1 MNIFYRMATFLFN
14 PKTDDIRPITDG
26 IKQYRNFGYK
36 FKMSTIGPRNGYW
49 DVNGGI
55 LRWLDKEIVLKKL
68 LVTVHKVCHH
78 FYSPSPKV
86 YSEQRFTNCQVLS
99 AQVQS
104 GVRNGFLVLFCS
116 GPSFPFL
123 SVRFKV
129 RTEPDQANR
138 SWIPEMDIFLSEGQ
152 FCIFFSKLVTDIDL
166 ILFAS

>member
-1 MNIFYRMATFLFN
+1 MATFLSN

-78 FYSPSPKV
+78 IGRHQNHTPSRDPR
-86 YSEQRFTNCQVLS
+86 SLNQ
-99 AQVQS
+99 
-104 GVRNGFLVLFCS
+104 NGIKFC
-116 GPSFPFL
+116 
-123 SVRFKV
+123 
-129 RTEPDQANR
+129 
-138 SWIPEMDIFLSEGQ
+138 GQ
-152 FCIFFSKLVTDIDL
+152 IITF
-166 ILFAS
+166 